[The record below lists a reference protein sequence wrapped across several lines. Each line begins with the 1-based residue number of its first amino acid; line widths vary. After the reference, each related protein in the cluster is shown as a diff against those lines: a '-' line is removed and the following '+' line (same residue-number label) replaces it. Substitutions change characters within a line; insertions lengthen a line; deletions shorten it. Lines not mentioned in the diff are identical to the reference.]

1 MPQRF
6 QWIIFIIILCENA
19 LKIILVHFFHNFEIN
34 RIQIIFH
41 IFTIVIFK
49 FILLSF
55 LNILMQ
61 IISYNFILKLT
72 FLNIERLF
80 NILWNIEIV
89 NIFIVE
95 ITFPTWIRR
104 NFTNFNNLFK
114 YWIFFE
120 NENLRLF
127 LFMFF
132 VSNIIIFNYF
142 DINVINC
149 HFTIHW

>member
-1 MPQRF
+1 MPLRF

-19 LKIILVHFFHNFEIN
+19 LKIILVHFFHNFQIN

-41 IFTIVIFK
+41 IFIIVIFK

-80 NILWNIEIV
+80 NILWNIGIIS
-89 NIFIVE
+89 IFIIEV
-95 ITFPTWIRR
+95 TFPTWIRR

-132 VSNIIIFNYF
+132 FPKIIIFNYF

>member
-1 MPQRF
+1 MPLRF

-41 IFTIVIFK
+41 IFIIVIFK

-80 NILWNIEIV
+80 NILWNIGIIS
-89 NIFIVE
+89 IFIIE
-95 ITFPTWIRR
+95 ITFSTWIRR

-132 VSNIIIFNYF
+132 FPKIIIFNYF

>member
-1 MPQRF
+1 MPLRF

-19 LKIILVHFFHNFEIN
+19 LKIILVHFFHNFQIN

-41 IFTIVIFK
+41 IFIIVIFK

-80 NILWNIEIV
+80 NILWNIGII

-132 VSNIIIFNYF
+132 FPKIIIFNYF

-149 HFTIHW
+149 HFTVHW

>member
-80 NILWNIEIV
+80 NILWNIGII

-132 VSNIIIFNYF
+132 VPKIIIFNYF

>member
-1 MPQRF
+1 MPLRF

-19 LKIILVHFFHNFEIN
+19 LKIILVHFFHNFQIN

-41 IFTIVIFK
+41 IFIIVIFK

-80 NILWNIEIV
+80 NILWNIGIIS
-89 NIFIVE
+89 IFIIEV
-95 ITFPTWIRR
+95 TFPTWIRR

-132 VSNIIIFNYF
+132 FPKIIIFNYF

-149 HFTIHW
+149 HFTVHW

>member
-1 MPQRF
+1 MPLRF

-19 LKIILVHFFHNFEIN
+19 LKIILVHFFHNFQIN

-41 IFTIVIFK
+41 IFIIVIFK

-80 NILWNIEIV
+80 NILWNIGIIS
-89 NIFIVE
+89 IFIIE

-132 VSNIIIFNYF
+132 FPKIIIFNYF

-149 HFTIHW
+149 HFTVHW